1 MSEVAF
7 HAMTPADLEAVAD
20 LTHRADPFGWT
31 LRNFSDAHA
40 SGNTL
45 TVLTVDGVTSGIAA
59 VMHVLD
65 ESELLEIAVQPAMQ
79 GRGYGKALLAQAIAL
94 ARRNGAVRMFLEVRE
109 SNARA
114 RKMYTSFGF
123 EETGR
128 RKNYYP
134 TENGREDAILMT
146 AQLSRSVPT
155 IKKIEKVTHQWR

>member
-7 HAMTPADLEAVAD
+7 RAMTPADLEAVAD

-94 ARRNGAVRMFLEVRE
+94 ARRNGAERMFLEVRE

-128 RKNYYP
+128 RRNYYP

-146 AQLSRSVPT
+146 AQFSRSVP
-155 IKKIEKVTHQWR
+155 HD

>member
-1 MSEVAF
+1 
-7 HAMTPADLEAVAD
+7 MTPADLEAVAD
-20 LTHRADPFGWT
+20 LTRRADPFGWT

-128 RKNYYP
+128 RKSYYP

-146 AQLSRSVPT
+146 AQLSRSVP
-155 IKKIEKVTHQWR
+155 HD

>member
-7 HAMTPADLEAVAD
+7 RAMTPADFEAVAD

-45 TVLTVDGVTSGIAA
+45 TVLTVDGVTTGIAV

-146 AQLSRSVPT
+146 AQLSRSVP
-155 IKKIEKVTHQWR
+155 HD

>member
-1 MSEVAF
+1 MSGVAF
-7 HAMTPADLEAVAD
+7 RAMTPADLEAVAD

-79 GRGYGKALLAQAIAL
+79 GRGYGKALLAQAIEL

-146 AQLSRSVPT
+146 AQLSRSVP
-155 IKKIEKVTHQWR
+155 HD

>member
-1 MSEVAF
+1 
-7 HAMTPADLEAVAD
+7 MTPADLEAVAD

-94 ARRNGAVRMFLEVRE
+94 ARRSGAVRMFLEVRE

-146 AQLSRSVPT
+146 AQFSRSVP
-155 IKKIEKVTHQWR
+155 HD

>member
-1 MSEVAF
+1 
-7 HAMTPADLEAVAD
+7 MTPADLEAVAD
-20 LTHRADPFGWT
+20 LTRRADPFGWT

-146 AQLSRSVPT
+146 AQLTRSVP
-155 IKKIEKVTHQWR
+155 HD

>member
-7 HAMTPADLEAVAD
+7 RAMTPADLEAVAD
-20 LTHRADPFGWT
+20 LTRRADPFGWT

-79 GRGYGKALLAQAIAL
+79 GRGYGKD
-94 ARRNGAVRMFLEVRE
+94 
-109 SNARA
+109 
-114 RKMYTSFGF
+114 RK
-123 EETGR
+123 
-128 RKNYYP
+128 
-134 TENGREDAILMT
+134 
-146 AQLSRSVPT
+146 SV
-155 IKKIEKVTHQWR
+155 V

>member
-1 MSEVAF
+1 
-7 HAMTPADLEAVAD
+7 MTPADLEAVAD

-40 SGNTL
+40 SGNAL
-45 TVLTVDGVTSGIAA
+45 TVLTVDGVTAGIAA

-128 RKNYYP
+128 RRNYYP

-146 AQLSRSVPT
+146 AQFSRSVP
-155 IKKIEKVTHQWR
+155 HD

>member
-7 HAMTPADLEAVAD
+7 RAMTPADLEAVAD

-79 GRGYGKALLAQAIAL
+79 GSGYGKALLAQAIAL

-128 RKNYYP
+128 RRNYYP

-146 AQLSRSVPT
+146 AQFSRSVP
-155 IKKIEKVTHQWR
+155 HD

>member
-7 HAMTPADLEAVAD
+7 RAMTPADLEAVAD
-20 LTHRADPFGWT
+20 LTHRADAFGWT

-146 AQLSRSVPT
+146 AQFSRSVP
-155 IKKIEKVTHQWR
+155 HD

>member
-7 HAMTPADLEAVAD
+7 RAMTPADLEAVAD

-45 TVLTVDGVTSGIAA
+45 TVLTVDGVTTGIAA

-79 GRGYGKALLAQAIAL
+79 GRGYGNALLAQAIAL

-146 AQLSRSVPT
+146 AQLSRSVP
-155 IKKIEKVTHQWR
+155 HD

>member
-1 MSEVAF
+1 
-7 HAMTPADLEAVAD
+7 MTPADLETVAD

-79 GRGYGKALLAQAIAL
+79 GRGYGKALLAHAIAL

-134 TENGREDAILMT
+134 TEDGREDAILMT
-146 AQLSRSVPT
+146 AQLSRSVP
-155 IKKIEKVTHQWR
+155 HD

>member
-1 MSEVAF
+1 LSEVAF
-7 HAMTPADLEAVAD
+7 RAITPADLEAVAD
-20 LTHRADPFGWT
+20 LTRRADPFGWT

-146 AQLSRSVPT
+146 AQLSRSVP
-155 IKKIEKVTHQWR
+155 HD

>member
-1 MSEVAF
+1 MSELVFRAL
-7 HAMTPADLEAVAD
+7 TPADLEVVAD

-45 TVLTVDGVTSGIAA
+45 TVLSVDGRTAGI
-59 VMHVLD
+59 D
-65 ESELLEIAVQPAMQ
+65 ESELLEIAVEPAMQ
-79 GRGYGKALLAQAIAL
+79 GRGYGKALLKEVMSL
-94 ARRNGAVRMFLEVRE
+94 ARRNGAARMFLEVRE

-134 TENGREDAILMT
+134 TGNGREDAILMT
-146 AQLSRSVPT
+146 AQFSESVS
-155 IKKIEKVTHQWR
+155 HD

>member
-1 MSEVAF
+1 
-7 HAMTPADLEAVAD
+7 MTPADLEAVAD

-45 TVLTVDGVTSGIAA
+45 TVLTVDGVTAGIAA

-79 GRGYGKALLAQAIAL
+79 GRGYGKALLAQAIAQ

-114 RKMYTSFGF
+114 RKMYTSFEF

-146 AQLSRSVPT
+146 AQFSRSVP
-155 IKKIEKVTHQWR
+155 HD

>member
-1 MSEVAF
+1 
-7 HAMTPADLEAVAD
+7 MTPADLEAVAD

-65 ESELLEIAVQPAMQ
+65 ESELLEIAVQPPMQ

-146 AQLSRSVPT
+146 AQFSRSVP
-155 IKKIEKVTHQWR
+155 HD

>member
-1 MSEVAF
+1 
-7 HAMTPADLEAVAD
+7 MTPADLEAVAD
-20 LTHRADPFGWT
+20 LTHRADPFSWT

-45 TVLTVDGVTSGIAA
+45 TVLTVDGVTAGIAA
-59 VMHVLD
+59 VMHMLD

-146 AQLSRSVPT
+146 AQFSRSVP
-155 IKKIEKVTHQWR
+155 HD

>member
-7 HAMTPADLEAVAD
+7 RAMTPADLEAVAD
-20 LTHRADPFGWT
+20 LTRRADPFGWT

-45 TVLTVDGVTSGIAA
+45 TVLTVDGVTTGIAA

-94 ARRNGAVRMFLEVRE
+94 ARRNGDVRMFLEVRE

-146 AQLSRSVPT
+146 AQFSRSVP
-155 IKKIEKVTHQWR
+155 HD

>member
-7 HAMTPADLEAVAD
+7 RAMTPADLETVAD

-128 RKNYYP
+128 RRNYYP

-146 AQLSRSVPT
+146 AQFSRSVP
-155 IKKIEKVTHQWR
+155 HD

>member
-7 HAMTPADLEAVAD
+7 RAMTPADLEAVAD
-20 LTHRADPFGWT
+20 LTRRADPFGWT

-45 TVLTVDGVTSGIAA
+45 TVLTVDGVTTGIAA

-146 AQLSRSVPT
+146 AQLSRSVP
-155 IKKIEKVTHQWR
+155 HD

>member
-7 HAMTPADLEAVAD
+7 RAMTPADLEAVAD

-146 AQLSRSVPT
+146 AQFFRSVP
-155 IKKIEKVTHQWR
+155 HD

>member
-1 MSEVAF
+1 
-7 HAMTPADLEAVAD
+7 MTPADLEAVAD

>member
-7 HAMTPADLEAVAD
+7 RAMTPADLEAVTD

-146 AQLSRSVPT
+146 AQFSRSVP
-155 IKKIEKVTHQWR
+155 HD

>member
-7 HAMTPADLEAVAD
+7 RAMTPADLEAVAD

-94 ARRNGAVRMFLEVRE
+94 ARRNGAVRMLLEVRE

-134 TENGREDAILMT
+134 TEDGREDAILMT
-146 AQLSRSVPT
+146 AQFSRSVP
-155 IKKIEKVTHQWR
+155 HD

>member
-1 MSEVAF
+1 
-7 HAMTPADLEAVAD
+7 MTPADLEVVAD

-45 TVLTVDGVTSGIAA
+45 TVLTVDGVTTGIAA

-146 AQLSRSVPT
+146 AQLSRSVP
-155 IKKIEKVTHQWR
+155 HD

>member
-1 MSEVAF
+1 
-7 HAMTPADLEAVAD
+7 MTPADLEAVAD
-20 LTHRADPFGWT
+20 LTRRADPFGWT

-45 TVLTVDGVTSGIAA
+45 TVLTVDGVTTGIAA

-146 AQLSRSVPT
+146 AQLSRSVP
-155 IKKIEKVTHQWR
+155 HD

>member
-7 HAMTPADLEAVAD
+7 RAMTPADLEAVAD

-65 ESELLEIAVQPAMQ
+65 ESELLEIAVQPTMQ

-128 RKNYYP
+128 RRNYYP

-146 AQLSRSVPT
+146 AQFSRSVP
-155 IKKIEKVTHQWR
+155 HD

>member
-7 HAMTPADLEAVAD
+7 RAMTPADLEAVAD
-20 LTHRADPFGWT
+20 LTRRADPFGWT

-123 EETGR
+123 EENGR

-146 AQLSRSVPT
+146 AQFSRSVP
-155 IKKIEKVTHQWR
+155 HD

>member
-7 HAMTPADLEAVAD
+7 RAMTPADLEAVAD

-45 TVLTVDGVTSGIAA
+45 TVLTVDGVTAGIAA

-79 GRGYGKALLAQAIAL
+79 GRGYGKALLAQAIAQ

-146 AQLSRSVPT
+146 AQFSRSVP
-155 IKKIEKVTHQWR
+155 HD

>member
-1 MSEVAF
+1 
-7 HAMTPADLEAVAD
+7 MTPADLEAVAD

-128 RKNYYP
+128 RKNYYA

-146 AQLSRSVPT
+146 AQFSRSVP
-155 IKKIEKVTHQWR
+155 HD

>member
-7 HAMTPADLEAVAD
+7 RAMTPADLEAVAD

-65 ESELLEIAVQPAMQ
+65 ESELLEIAVQPTMQ

-114 RKMYTSFGF
+114 RRMYTSFGF

-146 AQLSRSVPT
+146 AQFSRSVP
-155 IKKIEKVTHQWR
+155 HD

>member
-7 HAMTPADLEAVAD
+7 RAMTPADLEAVAD
-20 LTHRADPFGWT
+20 LTRRADPFGWT

-40 SGNTL
+40 SGDTL

-146 AQLSRSVPT
+146 AQLSRSVP
-155 IKKIEKVTHQWR
+155 HD

>member
-1 MSEVAF
+1 
-7 HAMTPADLEAVAD
+7 MTLADLEAVAD
-20 LTHRADPFGWT
+20 LTRRADPFGWT

-146 AQLSRSVPT
+146 AQFSRSVP
-155 IKKIEKVTHQWR
+155 HD

>member
-7 HAMTPADLEAVAD
+7 RAMTPADLEAVAD
-20 LTHRADPFGWT
+20 LTRRADPFGWT

-94 ARRNGAVRMFLEVRE
+94 ARRNGALRMFLEVRE

-134 TENGREDAILMT
+134 TEDGREDAILMT
-146 AQLSRSVPT
+146 AQFSRSVP
-155 IKKIEKVTHQWR
+155 HD

>member
-7 HAMTPADLEAVAD
+7 RAMTPADLEAVAD
-20 LTHRADPFGWT
+20 LTRRADPFGWT

-79 GRGYGKALLAQAIAL
+79 GRGYGKELLAQAIAL

-146 AQLSRSVPT
+146 AQFSRSVP
-155 IKKIEKVTHQWR
+155 HD

>member
-1 MSEVAF
+1 
-7 HAMTPADLEAVAD
+7 MTPADLEAVAD

-65 ESELLEIAVQPAMQ
+65 ESELLEIAVQPTMQ

-128 RKNYYP
+128 RRNYYP

-146 AQLSRSVPT
+146 AQFSRSVP
-155 IKKIEKVTHQWR
+155 HD

>member
-7 HAMTPADLEAVAD
+7 RAMTPADLEAVAD

-128 RKNYYP
+128 RKKYYP
-134 TENGREDAILMT
+134 TEDGREDAILMT
-146 AQLSRSVPT
+146 AQFSRSVP
-155 IKKIEKVTHQWR
+155 HD

>member
-7 HAMTPADLEAVAD
+7 RAMTPADLEAVAD
-20 LTHRADPFGWT
+20 LTRRADPFGWT

-128 RKNYYP
+128 RKSYYP

-146 AQLSRSVPT
+146 AQLSRSVP
-155 IKKIEKVTHQWR
+155 HD

>member
-7 HAMTPADLEAVAD
+7 RAMTPADLEAVAD

-94 ARRNGAVRMFLEVRE
+94 ARRSGAVRMFLEVRE

-146 AQLSRSVPT
+146 AQFSRSVP
-155 IKKIEKVTHQWR
+155 HD